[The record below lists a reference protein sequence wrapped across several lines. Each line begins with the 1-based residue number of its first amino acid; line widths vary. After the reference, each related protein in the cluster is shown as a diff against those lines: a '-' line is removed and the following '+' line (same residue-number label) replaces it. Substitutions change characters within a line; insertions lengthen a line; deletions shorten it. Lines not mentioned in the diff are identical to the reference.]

1 MIYIYRFLLNIIFI
15 ICPLII
21 LFRLIKKKEDPKRF
35 LEKFCFFSKKRVP
48 GKVIWFHGASVGELQ
63 SIIPLLEKLE
73 KKNYIKQ
80 ILITSNTVSSSKII
94 GNFKSKKVIHQFF
107 PIDTNF
113 HSKKFID
120 YWRPSLVFFIDS
132 EIWPNMI
139 YNLNEKEISVNLI
152 NARITKK
159 SFERWKLFPNFSKK
173 IFEKFDLCLSSSKES
188 QSYCKKLGLKN
199 PKFFGNLKFS
209 QSENENVSLKKD
221 IQKFLKKRIVWCA
234 SSTHETEEKLCG
246 NIHNELKKSYKNLLT
261 IIIPRHINRSQY
273 IKNELENINLKV
285 HSHNS
290 GKKINEDTDIYLV
303 DVYGLTKSF
312 FNVSKNIF
320 LGGSII
326 NHGGQNPLEAT
337 RYGCNVIHGPNV
349 SNFKEIYNF
358 LKKNKISY
366 KISNQSE
373 MLKVLKNLF
382 SKNNRS
388 KNLQKKLFLIGQEV
402 LNRTYDSIDLL
413 IKNETS
419 KT

>member
-15 ICPLII
+15 ISPLII
-21 LFRLIKKKEDPKRF
+21 LIRLIKKKEDPKRF
-35 LEKFCFFSKKRVP
+35 LEKFCFFSKKRAH

-63 SIIPLLEKLE
+63 SIIPLLERLE
-73 KKNYIKQ
+73 KKNNIRQ

-94 GNFKSKKVIHQFF
+94 RNFKSKKVIHQFF

-113 HSKKFID
+113 HSKKFIN
-120 YWRPSLVFFIDS
+120 YWNPSLVFFIDS

-139 YNLNEKEISVNLI
+139 YNLNERKISVNLI

-159 SFERWKLFPNFSKK
+159 SFKRWKLFPNFSKK

-188 QSYCKKLGLKN
+188 QSYCKKLGLKS

-221 IQKFLKKRIVWCA
+221 IQKILKKRIVWCA

-261 IIIPRHINRSQY
+261 IIIPRHINRAQY

-290 GKKINEDTDIYLV
+290 EKKINKETDIYLV

-312 FNVSKNIF
+312 FNISKNIF

-337 RYGCNVIHGPNV
+337 RYGCNVIHGPHV

-388 KNLQKKLFLIGQEV
+388 KKIQKKLFLIGQEV
-402 LNRTYDSIDLL
+402 LKRTYDNVDLL